1 MAIIHMTH
9 LIFIIKNR
17 RTFTENTIFK
27 MDAKH
32 TLIVSTH
39 GSKRDWDAGLRDL
52 RCKMVGQTMTITNL
66 NTKYIIFIIMMG
78 IIVKTLALANT
89 LVVKILT

>member
-27 MDAKH
+27 MDAKY

-39 GSKRDWDAGLRDL
+39 GSKRDWVADL
-52 RCKMVGQTMTITNL
+52 SDLKCKTAGQTMTITNL
-66 NTKYIIFIIMMG
+66 NTKYIIFITMMG
-78 IIVKTLALANT
+78 IIVKTLVLANT
-89 LVVKILT
+89 LVAKTLT

>member
-27 MDAKH
+27 MDAKY

-39 GSKRDWDAGLRDL
+39 GSKRDWVADLSGLK
-52 RCKMVGQTMTITNL
+52 CKTFGQTMTITNL
-66 NTKYIIFIIMMG
+66 NTKYIIFITMMG
-78 IIVKTLALANT
+78 IIVKTLALANILVEKT
-89 LVVKILT
+89 LT

>member
-9 LIFIIKNR
+9 LIFIIKNK

-27 MDAKH
+27 MDAKY

-39 GSKRDWDAGLRDL
+39 DLKRDWVAGLSDL
-52 RCKMVGQTMTITNL
+52 KCKTAGQTMTITSL
-66 NTKYIIFIIMMG
+66 NTKYIIFIIIMG
-78 IIVKTLALANT
+78 IIVKTLANI
-89 LVVKILT
+89 LVEKIQT